1 MAGSLVTGA
10 GAPTAVV
17 EVQPG
22 MLVQAVTLVD
32 ENGLPVS
39 AGIATAL
46 ATLTTPVVV
55 SAATAPTVNQVLTA
69 TSGSAATWQASAS
82 GFANPMTT
90 LGDIIYENATP
101 APARLAGG
109 TVATKQYLTQTGTG
123 SASAAPAWGTI
134 AAGDVPTLNQNTTGT
149 ALNVTGTV
157 ATTNGGTGQV
167 TAAAAYNALSPMTT
181 TGDIEYESG
190 TNTAARLAG
199 NTTTTPELLSS
210 TGSGAA
216 AAAPVW
222 KSLATLGIAP
232 LASPALTSVPT
243 APTASALTSNTQ
255 IATTAYA
262 DSAVAARVVS
272 GQYLCAPAQ
281 FAPTVQQI
289 MTTTSQTFGL
299 VTGAA
304 STVAAG
310 SNGGEISQVASWSS
324 PSAGVLAVA
333 AGSAFPVTGGTV
345 NVTAS
350 GATTAVVTYT
360 GVSGNTL
367 TGCAY
372 VSGSATGT
380 LATGGGVT
388 LTSAAISTGSFTAP
402 ASGTVLIT
410 AMTNAKAS
418 AGGSAVA
425 FGLAAHGTI
434 TPMVGYS
441 VIAGPASAGPS
452 APILAQFLLTG
463 LSGSYNFD
471 LLWCVASTVTATM
484 YVFAQSTT
492 TPTLSNA
499 GLCAPLIMTVQ
510 AV

>member
-167 TAAAAYNALSPMTT
+167 TAQAAMDSLAGAQTSGDYLRGNGTNVQMSAIQAADLPAATTSVQGAVVLDGTAGDIQALAASAAAGSKGQAADAKHVHPWTGLALLNDPMQFGVAIDFFPGLLTILATVNTANNGCYTKLTSGGYAFSNLNIDVGVASGNISVAVYTT
-181 TGDIEYESG
+181 SG
-190 TNTAARLAG
+190 TGMSAAPTGGQLTTSGAVACPASG
-199 NTTTTPELLSS
+199 IATVSLGSSVTPHLGDWVGLSCDNTTATILRAECNTFQGTLFLPGFGSLQASAHPLPSTPSS
-210 TGSGAA
+210 
-216 AAAPVW
+216 
-222 KSLATLGIAP
+222 L
-232 LASPALTSVPT
+232 
-243 APTASALTSNTQ
+243 TASASVGNFMM
-255 IATTAYA
+255 
-262 DSAVAARVVS
+262 R
-272 GQYLCAPAQ
+272 
-281 FAPTVQQI
+281 
-289 MTTTSQTFGL
+289 
-299 VTGAA
+299 
-304 STVAAG
+304 G
-310 SNGGEISQVASWSS
+310 S
-324 PSAGVLAVA
+324 
-333 AGSAFPVTGGTV
+333 
-345 NVTAS
+345 
-350 GATTAVVTYT
+350 
-360 GVSGNTL
+360 
-367 TGCAY
+367 
-372 VSGSATGT
+372 
-380 LATGGGVT
+380 
-388 LTSAAISTGSFTAP
+388 
-402 ASGTVLIT
+402 
-410 AMTNAKAS
+410 
-418 AGGSAVA
+418 
-425 FGLAAHGTI
+425 
-434 TPMVGYS
+434 
-441 VIAGPASAGPS
+441 
-452 APILAQFLLTG
+452 
-463 LSGSYNFD
+463 
-471 LLWCVASTVTATM
+471 
-484 YVFAQSTT
+484 
-492 TPTLSNA
+492 
-499 GLCAPLIMTVQ
+499 
-510 AV
+510 